1 MNTITC
7 RFSSLIGCLCLLCSS
22 TTFAQSWTTAK
33 NKNGVKVE
41 TRFIKGW
48 NLKEFRATTTVQT
61 TLSKAVNA
69 YVDPAQRKKF
79 MTNAEVSNLKVI
91 SPDHFICYY
100 RGYAPWPA
108 ADRDDISR
116 SKVYRSNQQVK
127 ITSESLPDYI
137 PNKDGVIRIPRSK
150 GFWLFKDLGNGNVQ
164 ITQQSVAD
172 LGGSIPD
179 WLVNSAIVDAP
190 FNMLS
195 GMRKILE

>member
-1 MNTITC
+1 MNTIMY
-7 RFSSLIGCLCLLCSS
+7 RFSSLIGCLCLFCSS

-48 NLKEFRATTTVQT
+48 DLKEFRATTTVKA

-91 SPDHFICYY
+91 SPDHFISYY

-108 ADRDDISR
+108 ADRDNISR
-116 SKVYRSNQQVK
+116 SKIYRSNQEVK
-127 ITSESLPDYI
+127 IILESLPDYI
-137 PNKDGVIRIPRSK
+137 PAKDGVIRIPRSK
-150 GFWLFKDLGNGNVQ
+150 GFWLFKDLGNGTIQ
-164 ITQQSVAD
+164 ITQQSVTD
-172 LGGSIPD
+172 LGGSIPN

-190 FNMLS
+190 FDMLTA
-195 GMRKILE
+195 MRKVLE